1 MGFWMRIAETA
12 DGEMVKSRW
21 QDLLCVLA
29 LIVCQGGAGAAHAA
43 PPLPVASPA
52 SAGISEA
59 RLERLHRFMQG
70 AVDSGSYLGAVTL
83 IARHGKIV
91 DWRAFGDRDLARA
104 SPMDRDSIFRI
115 YSMTKT
121 VTSVAALMLVE
132 EGRFALDDPVAR
144 YLPEFSNMQ
153 VFGGGTVDAPQLRP
167 ATRQITIRHLL
178 IHAAGFAV
186 GGDDAP
192 EAVRILERADLGSSA
207 DLKTYCERLSRAP
220 LAADP
225 GSRFNYDG
233 VQIVVLSR
241 LVEVVAGVSFEDF
254 LQQRIFAPLR
264 MGDSGFSVPTAKR
277 GRIAEMTTTDDDG
290 RLAPSPEY
298 AGKHAG
304 GMLNPYYSGAG
315 GLYSTAADYLRFS
328 QMLLNGGN
336 LDGVS
341 ILGRKSVELMMANQL
356 AHLDPPVAE
365 FRPGEGFGLGGSVV
379 VDVARRGRFG
389 SIGQFG
395 WSGAAATYF
404 MIDREEG
411 LIAMLL
417 MQHLPQGLP
426 RDPPKISATFYN
438 LVYQSLVK

>member
-1 MGFWMRIAETA
+1 MRIVETA
-12 DGEMVKSRW
+12 DGEMVKFRW
-21 QDLLCVLA
+21 QVLLCALA
-29 LIVCQGGAGAAHAA
+29 VIVCQRGAEAAYAA

-52 SAGISEA
+52 SEGISEA

-91 DWRAFGDRDLARA
+91 DWRAFGHRDLGRTSSLDPDA
-104 SPMDRDSIFRI
+104 IFRI

-121 VTSVAALMLVE
+121 VTTVAALMLME
-132 EGRFALDDPVAR
+132 KGRFALDDPVAR
-144 YLPEFSNMQ
+144 YLPEFSNLQ
-153 VFGGGTVDAPQLRP
+153 VFAGGTADAPQLRAAARP
-167 ATRQITIRHLL
+167 ITIRHLL

-192 EAVRILERADLGSSA
+192 EAVKILEHADLGGSA
-207 DLKTYCERLSRAP
+207 DLKTYCERLSRMP
-220 LAADP
+220 LAIDP
-225 GSRFNYDG
+225 GVRFNYDG

-241 LVEVVAGVSFEDF
+241 LIEAVAGVPFDKYLREQIFE
-254 LQQRIFAPLR
+254 PLV
-264 MGDSGFSVPTAKR
+264 MADTGFSVPESKR
-277 GRIAEMTTTDDDG
+277 ARIAEVTTTDRDG

-298 AGKHAG
+298 AGKRAG
-304 GMLNPYYSGAG
+304 EMLNPYYSGAG

-328 QMLLNGGN
+328 QMLLNGGS

-341 ILGRKSVELMMANQL
+341 ILGRKTIDLMMTNQL
-356 AHLDPPVAE
+356 THLDPPVTE
-365 FRPGEGFGLGGSVV
+365 FRPGDGFGLGGSIV
-379 VDVARRGRFG
+379 VDVARRGRLG
-389 SIGQFG
+389 SVGQFG
-395 WSGAAATYF
+395 WSGATATYYT
-404 MIDREEG
+404 IDREEG

-417 MQHLPQGLP
+417 MQHLPQDLP